1 MSPRDYLVSDYSEI
15 TKFKRLMQ
23 GKGVEKTKYVE
34 IYYAYIYIHKSTC
47 KIKFLRTVSL
57 WRQVL
62 EVWYE
67 VGTTSEMIHD
77 AMYLVRNI

>member
-34 IYYAYIYIHKSTC
+34 IYYAYIYIY
-47 KIKFLRTVSL
+47 I
-57 WRQVL
+57 QIN
-62 EVWYE
+62 
-67 VGTTSEMIHD
+67 MQ
-77 AMYLVRNI
+77 N